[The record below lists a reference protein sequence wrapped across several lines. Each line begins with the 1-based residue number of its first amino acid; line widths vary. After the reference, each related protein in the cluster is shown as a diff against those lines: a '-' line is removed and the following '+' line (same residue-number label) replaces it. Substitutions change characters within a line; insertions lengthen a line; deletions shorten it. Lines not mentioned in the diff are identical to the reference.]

1 MRILLYRADGKT
13 APWIKDFAELMPG
26 AEVVVWREGVGEL
39 PACDYAVLWAPPQSM
54 LADLARVKAI
64 FLTGAG
70 ADAILKYSHAIPP
83 HIPIVR
89 LNDAGMGMQMAEYV
103 TYAVLRYFRRMDE
116 YEAQARSGAWL
127 QLEARDKSDFPVGV
141 MGVGALG
148 THVLEALKGFGF
160 PLRAWSRSP
169 KSLQG
174 VECFHGEEG
183 LDGFLGSSRVVV
195 CMLPL
200 TEETSN
206 ILNRSNMQKLPQG
219 AYIINVGRGAHIS
232 EPDLLPLIKSG
243 HIAGATLDVFRNEPL
258 PAQHPFW
265 MEPRIT
271 ITPHI
276 SALTLRRESIEQ
288 MVGKMRQHARGE
300 EVADVINRTKG
311 Y

>member
-1 MRILLYRADGKT
+1 MRILLYRADGNT
-13 APWIKDFAELMPG
+13 APWIKDFAELMPE
-26 AEVVVWREGVGEL
+26 AEVVVWREGAEL
-39 PACDYAVLWAPPQSM
+39 PPCDYAVLWTPPQAM

-70 ADAILKYSHAIPP
+70 ADAIMKYAHAVPA

-89 LNDAGMGMQMAEYV
+89 LNDAGMGVQMAEYV
-103 TYAVLRYFRRMDE
+103 THAVLRYFRRLDE
-116 YEAQARSGAWL
+116 YESQAGAGAWL
-127 QLEARDKSDFPVGV
+127 PLEPREKCGFAVGV

-148 THVLEALKGFGF
+148 SHVIEALRPFGF

-169 KSLQG
+169 KSLPG
-174 VECFHGEEG
+174 VECFHGAEG

-206 ILNRSNMQKLPQG
+206 ILNRSNMLKMPQG
-219 AYIINVGRGAHIS
+219 AYIINVGRGAHVS
-232 EPDLLPLIKSG
+232 EPDLLALIKSG

-265 MEPRIT
+265 MEPRII

-276 SALTLRRESIEQ
+276 SALTLRRESVEQ
-288 MVGKMRQHARGE
+288 IVAKMRQHARGE
-300 EVADVINRTKG
+300 QVADVINREKG

>member
-1 MRILLYRADGKT
+1 MRILLYRADGNT
-13 APWIKDFAELMPG
+13 APWIKDFADFLPE
-26 AEVVVWREGVGEL
+26 AEVVVWREGADL
-39 PACDYAVLWAPPQSM
+39 PACDYAVLWTPPQAM

-70 ADAILKYSHAIPP
+70 ADAIMKYSHAIPP

-89 LNDAGMGMQMAEYV
+89 LNDAGMGIQMAEYV
-103 TYAVLRYFRRMDE
+103 THAVLRYFRRLDE

-127 QLEARDKSDFPVGV
+127 QLEARDKADFSVGV

-148 THVLEALKGFGF
+148 SHVIEALKPFGF

-169 KSLQG
+169 KSLAG
-174 VECFHGEEG
+174 VEAFHGDAG

-200 TEETSN
+200 TEETTH
-206 ILNRSNMQKLPQG
+206 ILSRANMMKMPQG

-232 EPDLLPLIKSG
+232 EPDLLSLIKSG
-243 HIAGATLDVFRNEPL
+243 QIAGATLDVFRNEPL

-265 MEPRIT
+265 QEPRIT

-276 SALTLRRESIEQ
+276 SALTLRRESVEQ

-300 EVADVINRTKG
+300 EIADVINRTKG

>member
-1 MRILLYRADGKT
+1 MRILLYRADGNT
-13 APWIKDFAELMPG
+13 APWIKDFADFMPE
-26 AEVVVWREGVGEL
+26 AEVVVWREGADL
-39 PACDYAVLWAPPQSM
+39 PACDYAVLWTPPQAM

-70 ADAILKYSHAIPP
+70 ADAIMKYSHAIPP

-89 LNDAGMGMQMAEYV
+89 LNDAGMGIQMAEYV
-103 TYAVLRYFRRMDE
+103 THAVLRYYRRLDE
-116 YEAQARSGAWL
+116 YEAQARTGAWL
-127 QLEARDKSDFPVGV
+127 QLEAREKSDFSVGV

-148 THVLEALKGFGF
+148 SHVIEALKPFGF

-169 KSLQG
+169 KSLAG
-174 VECFHGEEG
+174 VECFHGDEG

-200 TEETSN
+200 TEETTH
-206 ILNRSNMQKLPQG
+206 ILSRANMMKMPQG
-219 AYIINVGRGAHIS
+219 SYIINVGRGAHIS
-232 EPDLLPLIKSG
+232 EPDLLSLIKSG
-243 HIAGATLDVFRNEPL
+243 QVASATLDVFRNEPL

-265 MEPRIT
+265 QEPRIT

-276 SALTLRRESIEQ
+276 SALTLRRESVEQ
-288 MVGKMRQHARGE
+288 MVGKMRQHVRGE
-300 EVADVINRTKG
+300 EIADVINREKG

>member
-1 MRILLYRADGKT
+1 MRILLYRADGNT
-13 APWIKDFAELMPG
+13 APWIKDFADLMPE
-26 AEVVVWREGVGEL
+26 AEVVVWREGVGEI
-39 PACDYAVLWAPPQSM
+39 PACDYAVLWTPPQSM

-70 ADAILKYSHAIPP
+70 ADAIMKYSQAIPP

-103 TYAVLRYFRRMDE
+103 THAVLRYFRRLDE
-116 YEAQARSGAWL
+116 YEAQARAGAWL
-127 QLEARDKSDFPVGV
+127 QLEARDKADFTVGV

-148 THVLEALKGFGF
+148 TQVIEALRPFGF
-160 PLRAWSRSP
+160 PLRAWSRTA
-169 KSLQG
+169 KSLAG
-174 VECFHGEEG
+174 VECFHGEDG
-183 LDGFLGSSRVVV
+183 LDAFLGSSRVVV

-200 TEETSN
+200 TPETVN
-206 ILNRSNMQKLPQG
+206 ILSRSNMQKLPQG
-219 AYIINVGRGAHIS
+219 AYIINVGRGPHIS
-232 EPDLLPLIKSG
+232 DPDLLPLIKSG

-258 PAQHPFW
+258 PAPHPFW
-265 MEPRIT
+265 EEPRIT

-300 EVADVINRTKG
+300 QVADVINREKG

>member
-1 MRILLYRADGKT
+1 MRILLYRADGNT
-13 APWIKDFAELMPG
+13 APWIKDFAELMPE
-26 AEVVVWREGVGEL
+26 AEVFVWREGVGEL
-39 PACDYAVLWAPPQSM
+39 PPCDYAVLWAPPQSM
-54 LADLARVKAI
+54 LADLSRVKAI

-70 ADAILKYSHAIPP
+70 ADAILKYAQAIPP

-89 LNDAGMGMQMAEYV
+89 LNDAGMAIQMAEYV
-103 TYAVLRYFRRMDE
+103 THAVLRYFRRLDE
-116 YEAQARSGAWL
+116 YEAQARAGAWL
-127 QLEARDKSDFPVGV
+127 QLEARDKSDFSVGV

-148 THVLEALKGFGF
+148 ARVLEALKPFGF
-160 PLRAWSRSP
+160 PLRAWSRTA
-169 KSLQG
+169 KSMAG
-174 VECFHGEEG
+174 VECFAGDEG

-200 TEETSN
+200 TEETAN
-206 ILNRSNMQKLPQG
+206 ILNRANMQKLPQG

-265 MEPRIT
+265 LEPRIT

-276 SALTLRRESIEQ
+276 SALTLHRESVEQ
-288 MVGKMRQHARGE
+288 IVAKMRRHAHGE
-300 EVADVINRTKG
+300 EVADIINRTKG

>member
-1 MRILLYRADGKT
+1 MRILLYRADGNT
-13 APWIKDFAELMPG
+13 APWLKDFAELMPE
-26 AEVVVWREGVGEL
+26 AEVVVWREGVGEIA
-39 PACDYAVLWAPPQSM
+39 ACDYAVLWTPPQSM

-70 ADAILKYSHAIPP
+70 ADAIMKYSHAIPP

-89 LNDAGMGMQMAEYV
+89 LNDAGMGIQMAEYV
-103 TYAVLRYFRRMDE
+103 THAVLRYFRRLDE
-116 YEAQARSGAWL
+116 YETQARAGAWL
-127 QLEARDKSDFPVGV
+127 QLEARDKADFSVGV

-148 THVLEALKGFGF
+148 AHVIEALKPFGF

-169 KSLQG
+169 KSLAG
-174 VECFHGEEG
+174 VESFHGEAG

-200 TEETSN
+200 TEETIH
-206 ILNRSNMQKLPQG
+206 ILNRSNMMKMPQG
-219 AYIINVGRGAHIS
+219 SYIINVGRGAHIS
-232 EPDLLPLIKSG
+232 EPDLLPLIKSS

-276 SALTLRRESIEQ
+276 SALTLRRESLEQ

>member
-1 MRILLYRADGKT
+1 M
-13 APWIKDFAELMPG
+13 
-26 AEVVVWREGVGEL
+26 
-39 PACDYAVLWAPPQSM
+39 
-54 LADLARVKAI
+54 
-64 FLTGAG
+64 
-70 ADAILKYSHAIPP
+70 KYSHAIPP

-89 LNDAGMGMQMAEYV
+89 LNDAGMGIQMAEYV
-103 TYAVLRYFRRMDE
+103 THAVLRYFRRLDE
-116 YEAQARSGAWL
+116 YESQARAGAWL
-127 QLEARDKSDFPVGV
+127 QLEARDKADFSVGV

-148 THVLEALKGFGF
+148 SHVIEALKPFGF

-169 KSLQG
+169 KSLAG
-174 VECFHGEEG
+174 VESFHGEDG
-183 LDGFLGSSRVVV
+183 LGGFLGSSRVVV

-200 TEETSN
+200 TEETVH
-206 ILNRSNMQKLPQG
+206 ILNRTNMMKMPQG

-243 HIAGATLDVFRNEPL
+243 QIAGATLDVFRNEPL

-265 MEPRIT
+265 QEPRIT

-276 SALTLRRESIEQ
+276 SALTLRRESVEQ

-300 EVADVINRTKG
+300 EIADVINRTKG

>member
-1 MRILLYRADGKT
+1 MRILLYRADGNT
-13 APWIKDFAELMPG
+13 APWVKDFADLMPE
-26 AEVVVWREGVGEL
+26 AEVVVWREGAHL
-39 PACDYAVLWAPPQSM
+39 PTCDYAVLWTPPQAM
-54 LADLARVKAI
+54 LAELARVKAI

-70 ADAILKYSHAIPP
+70 ADAIMKYSHAIPP

-89 LNDAGMGMQMAEYV
+89 LNDAGMGIQMAEYV
-103 TYAVLRYFRRMDE
+103 THAVLRYFRRLDE
-116 YEAQARSGAWL
+116 YETQARSGAWL
-127 QLEARDKSDFPVGV
+127 QLEAREKADFSVGV

-148 THVLEALKGFGF
+148 SHVIEALRPFGF

-169 KSLQG
+169 KSLDG
-174 VECFHGEEG
+174 VDSFHGEAG

-200 TEETSN
+200 TEETTH
-206 ILNRSNMQKLPQG
+206 ILNRPNMMKMPQG
-219 AYIINVGRGAHIS
+219 SYIINVGRGAHIS

-276 SALTLRRESIEQ
+276 SALTLRRESVEQ
-288 MVGKMRQHARGE
+288 MAAKMRQHARGE

>member
-1 MRILLYRADGKT
+1 MRILLYRADGNT
-13 APWIKDFAELMPG
+13 APWIKDFADFMPE
-26 AEVVVWREGVGEL
+26 AEVVVWREGDDL
-39 PACDYAVLWAPPQSM
+39 PACDYAVLWTPPQAM

-70 ADAILKYSHAIPP
+70 ADAIMKYSHAIPP

-103 TYAVLRYFRRMDE
+103 THAVLRYFRRMDE

-127 QLEARDKSDFPVGV
+127 QLEARDKSEFSVGV

-148 THVLEALKGFGF
+148 MRVIEALRPFEF
-160 PLRAWSRSP
+160 PLRAWSRTP
-169 KSLQG
+169 KSLDG
-174 VECFHGEEG
+174 VECFHGDEG
-183 LDGFLGSSRVVV
+183 LAGFLGSSRVVV

-200 TEETSN
+200 TEETTN
-206 ILNRSNMQKLPQG
+206 ILNRSNLQKLPQG
-219 AYIINVGRGAHIS
+219 AYIINVGRGAHIA
-232 EPDLLPLIKSG
+232 EPDLLLLIKSG

-265 MEPRIT
+265 QEPRIT

-276 SALTLRRESIEQ
+276 SALTLRRESVEQ

>member
-1 MRILLYRADGKT
+1 MRILLYRADGNT
-13 APWIKDFAELMPG
+13 APWIKDFADFLPE
-26 AEVVVWREGVGEL
+26 AEVVVWREGADL
-39 PACDYAVLWAPPQSM
+39 PACDYAVLWTPPQAM

-70 ADAILKYSHAIPP
+70 ADAIMKYSHAIPP

-89 LNDAGMGMQMAEYV
+89 LNDAGMGIQMAEYV
-103 TYAVLRYFRRMDE
+103 THAVLRYFRRLDE

-127 QLEARDKSDFPVGV
+127 QLEARDKADFSVGV

-148 THVLEALKGFGF
+148 SHVIEALKPFGF

-169 KSLQG
+169 KSLAG
-174 VECFHGEEG
+174 VEAFHGDAG

-200 TEETSN
+200 TEETTH
-206 ILNRSNMQKLPQG
+206 ILSRANMMKMPQG

-232 EPDLLPLIKSG
+232 EPDLLSLIKSG
-243 HIAGATLDVFRNEPL
+243 QIAGATLDVFRNEPL

-265 MEPRIT
+265 QEPRIT

-276 SALTLRRESIEQ
+276 SALTLRRESVEQ

>member
-1 MRILLYRADGKT
+1 MRILLYRADGNT
-13 APWIKDFAELMPG
+13 APWIKDFADFLPE
-26 AEVVVWREGVGEL
+26 AEVVVWRPGIEL
-39 PACDYAVLWAPPQSM
+39 APCDYAVLWTPPQDM
-54 LADLARVKAI
+54 LADLAHVKAI

-70 ADAILKYSHAIPP
+70 ADAIMKYAQAIPP

-89 LNDAGMGMQMAEYV
+89 LNDAGMGMQMAEYA

-116 YEAQARSGAWL
+116 YEAQARAGAWL
-127 QLEARDKSDFPVGV
+127 QLEARDKSDFSVGV

-148 THVLEALKGFGF
+148 SHVIEALRPFGF
-160 PLRAWSRSP
+160 PLRAWSRTP
-169 KSLQG
+169 RTLAG
-174 VECFHGEEG
+174 VECFHGAEG

-200 TEETSN
+200 TPETTN
-206 ILNRSNMQKLPQG
+206 ILNRTNLQKLPQG
-219 AYIINVGRGAHIS
+219 AYIVNVGRGAHLS
-232 EPDLLPLIKSG
+232 DPDLLPLIKSG

-265 MEPRIT
+265 QEPRVT

-276 SALTLRRESIEQ
+276 SALTLRRESVEQ
-288 MVGKMRQHARGE
+288 IAAKMRQHMRGE
-300 EVADVINRTKG
+300 PVADTINRDKG

>member
-1 MRILLYRADGKT
+1 MRILLYRADGNT
-13 APWIKDFAELMPG
+13 APWIKDFADFMPE
-26 AEVVVWREGVGEL
+26 AEVVVWREGADL
-39 PACDYAVLWAPPQSM
+39 PACDYAVLWTPPQAM

-70 ADAILKYSHAIPP
+70 ADAIMKYAHAIPP

-89 LNDAGMGMQMAEYV
+89 LNDAGMGIQMAEYV

-116 YEAQARSGAWL
+116 YEIQARSGAWV
-127 QLEARDKSDFPVGV
+127 QLEARNKADFSVGV

-148 THVLEALKGFGF
+148 SHVIEALKPFGF
-160 PLRAWSRSP
+160 PLRAWSRTP
-169 KSLQG
+169 KSLEG
-174 VECFHGEEG
+174 VECFHGDEG
-183 LDGFLGSSRVVV
+183 LDRFLASSRVVV

-200 TEETSN
+200 TEETTN
-206 ILNRSNMQKLPQG
+206 ILNRANMQKLPQG

-232 EPDLLPLIKSG
+232 EPDLLPLMKSG
-243 HIAGATLDVFRNEPL
+243 QIAGATLDVFRNEPL

-276 SALTLRRESIEQ
+276 SALTLRRESVEQ
-288 MVGKMRQHARGE
+288 MVGKMHQHARGE

>member
-1 MRILLYRADGKT
+1 MRILLYRADGNT
-13 APWIKDFAELMPG
+13 APWIKDFADFMPE
-26 AEVVVWREGVGEL
+26 AEVVVWREGAGEI
-39 PACDYAVLWAPPQSM
+39 PACDYAVLWTPPQSM

-70 ADAILKYSHAIPP
+70 ADAIMKYSHAIPP

-103 TYAVLRYFRRMDE
+103 TQAVLRYFRRMDE
-116 YEAQARSGAWL
+116 YEAQARAGAWL
-127 QLEARDKSDFPVGV
+127 QLDARDKADFAVGV

-148 THVLEALKGFGF
+148 SHVIEALKPFGF

-169 KSLQG
+169 KSLDG

-200 TEETSN
+200 TEQTAH

-232 EPDLLPLIKSG
+232 EPDLLALIKSG

-265 MEPRIT
+265 EEPRIT

-288 MVGKMRQHARGE
+288 MAAKMRQHARGE

>member
-1 MRILLYRADGKT
+1 MRILLYRADGIT
-13 APWIKDFAELMPG
+13 APWIKDFADFMPE
-26 AEVVVWREGVGEL
+26 AEVVVWREGADL
-39 PACDYAVLWAPPQSM
+39 PACDYAVLWTPPQAM

-70 ADAILKYSHAIPP
+70 ADAIMKYSHAIPP

-89 LNDAGMGMQMAEYV
+89 LNDAGMGIQMAEYV
-103 TYAVLRYFRRMDE
+103 THAVLRYFRRLDE
-116 YEAQARSGAWL
+116 YETQARSGAWL
-127 QLEARDKSDFPVGV
+127 QLEARDKADFSVGV

-148 THVLEALKGFGF
+148 SHVIEALRPFGF

-169 KSLQG
+169 KTLSG
-174 VECFHGEEG
+174 VECFHGDEG

-200 TEETSN
+200 TEETTH
-206 ILNRSNMQKLPQG
+206 ILSRAIMMKMPHG

-232 EPDLLPLIKSG
+232 EPDLLSLIKSG
-243 HIAGATLDVFRNEPL
+243 QIAGATLDVFRNEPL

-265 MEPRIT
+265 QEPRIT

-276 SALTLRRESIEQ
+276 SALTLRRESVEQ
-288 MVGKMRQHARGE
+288 MVGKMRLHVRGE
-300 EVADVINRTKG
+300 AIADVINREKG

>member
-1 MRILLYRADGKT
+1 MRILLYRADGNT
-13 APWIKDFAELMPG
+13 APWIKDFAELMPE
-26 AEVVVWREGVGEL
+26 AEVVVWREGAEL
-39 PACDYAVLWAPPQSM
+39 PACDYAVLWTPPQAM

-70 ADAILKYSHAIPP
+70 ADAIMKYAHVVPA

-89 LNDAGMGMQMAEYV
+89 LNDAGMGVQMAEYV
-103 TYAVLRYFRRMDE
+103 THAVLRYFRRLDE
-116 YEAQARSGAWL
+116 YEAQAGAGAWL
-127 QLEARDKSDFPVGV
+127 PLEPREKSGFAVGV

-148 THVLEALKGFGF
+148 SHVIEALRPFGF

-169 KSLQG
+169 KSLAG
-174 VECFHGEEG
+174 VECFHGAEG

-206 ILNRSNMQKLPQG
+206 ILNRSNMLKMPQG
-219 AYIINVGRGAHIS
+219 AYIINVGRGAHVS
-232 EPDLLPLIKSG
+232 EPDLLTLIKSG

-265 MEPRIT
+265 MEPRII

-276 SALTLRRESIEQ
+276 SALTLRRESVEQ
-288 MVGKMRQHARGE
+288 MVAKMRQHARGE
-300 EVADVINRTKG
+300 QVADVINREKG

>member
-1 MRILLYRADGKT
+1 MRILLYRADGNT
-13 APWIKDFAELMPG
+13 APWIKDFADFLPEAEVLVWRPG
-26 AEVVVWREGVGEL
+26 AEL
-39 PACDYAVLWAPPQSM
+39 PPCDYAVLWTPPQEM
-54 LADLARVKAI
+54 LADLAHVKAI

-70 ADAILKYSHAIPP
+70 ADAIMKYAHAIPA

-89 LNDAGMGMQMAEYV
+89 LNDAGMGAQMAEYV
-103 TYAVLRYFRRMDE
+103 SYAVLRYFRRMDE
-116 YEAQARSGAWL
+116 YEAQARAGAWL
-127 QLEARDKSDFPVGV
+127 QLEARDRSDFSVGV

-148 THVLEALKGFGF
+148 SHVIDALRPFGF
-160 PLRAWSRSP
+160 PLRAWSRTP
-169 KSLQG
+169 KALAG
-174 VECFHGEEG
+174 VECFHGAEG

-206 ILNRSNMQKLPQG
+206 ILGRANMQKLPQG

-265 MEPRIT
+265 QEPRIT

-276 SALTLRRESIEQ
+276 SALTLRRESVEQ
-288 MVGKMRQHARGE
+288 IAAKMRQHARGE
-300 EVADVINRTKG
+300 DVADTINREKG

>member
-1 MRILLYRADGKT
+1 MRILLYRADGNT
-13 APWIKDFAELMPG
+13 APWIKDFAEFMPE
-26 AEVVVWREGVGEL
+26 AEVVVWREGAGEL
-39 PACDYAVLWAPPQSM
+39 PACDYAVLWTPPQSM
-54 LADLARVKAI
+54 LADLTRVKAI

-70 ADAILKYSHAIPP
+70 ADAIMKYSHAIPP

-89 LNDAGMGMQMAEYV
+89 LNDAGMGIQMAEYV
-103 TYAVLRYFRRMDE
+103 THAVLRYFRRLDE
-116 YEAQARSGAWL
+116 YEAQARAGAWL
-127 QLEARDKSDFPVGV
+127 QLEARDKADFSVGV

-148 THVLEALKGFGF
+148 SRVIEALRPFEF

-169 KSLQG
+169 KSLAG
-174 VECFHGEEG
+174 VESFHGDEG
-183 LDGFLGSSRVVV
+183 LDAFLGSSRVVV

-200 TEETSN
+200 TEETTH
-206 ILNRSNMQKLPQG
+206 ILNRANMMKLPQG

-232 EPDLLPLIKSG
+232 EPDLLSLIKSG
-243 HIAGATLDVFRNEPL
+243 HIAGAMLDVFRNEPL

-265 MEPRIT
+265 QEPRIT

-276 SALTLRRESIEQ
+276 SALTLRRESVEQ
-288 MVGKMRQHARGE
+288 MAGKMRQHARGE

>member
-1 MRILLYRADGKT
+1 MRILLYRADGNT
-13 APWIKDFAELMPG
+13 APWIRDFADFLPE
-26 AEVVVWREGVGEL
+26 AEVVVWREGADL
-39 PACDYAVLWAPPQSM
+39 PACDYAVLWAPPQAM

-70 ADAILKYSHAIPP
+70 ADAIMKYAHAIPA
-83 HIPIVR
+83 HIPVVR

-103 TYAVLRYFRRMDE
+103 THAVLRYFRRMDE

-127 QLEARDKSDFPVGV
+127 PLEARDKADFTVGV

-148 THVLEALKGFGF
+148 SRVLDALRPFGF

-169 KSLQG
+169 KSLPG
-174 VECFHGEEG
+174 VESFHGDDG
-183 LDGFLGSSRVVV
+183 LDAFLGSSRVVV

-200 TEETSN
+200 TDETIN
-206 ILNRSNMQKLPQG
+206 ILGRANMQKLPQG

-232 EPDLLPLIKSG
+232 EPDLLPLVKSG

-276 SALTLRRESIEQ
+276 SALTLRRESVEQ
-288 MVGKMRQHARGE
+288 IAGKMRRHARGE

>member
-1 MRILLYRADGKT
+1 MRILLYRADGNT
-13 APWIKDFAELMPG
+13 APWIKDFADFMPE
-26 AEVVVWREGVGEL
+26 AEVVVWREGADL
-39 PACDYAVLWAPPQSM
+39 PPCDYAVLWTPPQAM

-70 ADAILKYSHAIPP
+70 ADAIMKYSHAIPP

-89 LNDAGMGMQMAEYV
+89 LNDAGMGIQMAEYV
-103 TYAVLRYFRRMDE
+103 THSVLRYFRRLDE
-116 YEAQARSGAWL
+116 YEAQARAGAWL
-127 QLEARDKSDFPVGV
+127 QLEARDKADFPIGV

-148 THVLEALKGFGF
+148 SHVIEALKPFGF

-169 KSLQG
+169 KSLTG
-174 VECFHGEEG
+174 VESFHGSEG

-200 TEETSN
+200 TEETVH
-206 ILNRSNMQKLPQG
+206 ILNRTNMMKMPQG
-219 AYIINVGRGAHIS
+219 SYIVNVGRGAHIS

-243 HIAGATLDVFRNEPL
+243 HIAGATLDVFRSEPL

-265 MEPRIT
+265 QEPRIT

-276 SALTLRRESIEQ
+276 SALTLRRESVGQ

>member
-1 MRILLYRADGKT
+1 MASEAGN
-13 APWIKDFAELMPG
+13 MPG
-26 AEVVVWREGVGEL
+26 IALAARVARCVTSGGQRTDDL
-39 PACDYAVLWAPPQSM
+39 PPCDYAVLWTPPQAM
-54 LADLARVKAI
+54 LAELARVKAI

-70 ADAILKYSHAIPP
+70 ADAIMKYSHAIPP

-89 LNDAGMGMQMAEYV
+89 LNDAGMGIQMAEYV
-103 TYAVLRYFRRMDE
+103 THAVLRYFRRLDE
-116 YEAQARSGAWL
+116 YESQARAGAWL
-127 QLEARDKSDFPVGV
+127 QLEARDKADFSVGV

-148 THVLEALKGFGF
+148 SHVIEALKPFGF

-169 KSLQG
+169 KSLAG
-174 VECFHGEEG
+174 VESFHGEDG
-183 LDGFLGSSRVVV
+183 LGGFLGSSRVVV

-200 TEETSN
+200 TEETVH
-206 ILNRSNMQKLPQG
+206 ILNRTNMMKMPQG

-243 HIAGATLDVFRNEPL
+243 QIAGATLDVFRNEPL

-265 MEPRIT
+265 QEPRIT

-276 SALTLRRESIEQ
+276 SALTLRRESVEQ
-288 MVGKMRQHARGE
+288 MVGKMRQHACGE
-300 EVADVINRTKG
+300 EIADVINRTKG

>member
-1 MRILLYRADGKT
+1 MRILLYRADGNT
-13 APWIKDFAELMPG
+13 APWIKDFAECMPE
-26 AEVVVWREGVGEL
+26 AEVVVWREGADL
-39 PACDYAVLWAPPQSM
+39 PACDYAVLWTPPEAM

-70 ADAILKYSHAIPP
+70 ADAIMKYAHRIAA
-83 HIPIVR
+83 HIPIMR

-103 TYAVLRYFRRMDE
+103 THAVLRYYRRLDE
-116 YEAQARSGAWL
+116 YEAQARAGAWI
-127 QLEARDKSDFPVGV
+127 QLEARDKSGFSVGV

-148 THVLEALKGFGF
+148 SQVIEALRPFGF

-169 KSLQG
+169 KSLAG
-174 VECFHGEEG
+174 VESFHGEAG

-200 TEETSN
+200 TDETSN
-206 ILNRSNMQKLPQG
+206 ILNRSNMMKMPQG
-219 AYIINVGRGAHIS
+219 SYIINVGRGAHIS

-258 PAQHPFW
+258 PDQHPFW
-265 MEPRIT
+265 QEPRIT

-276 SALTLRRESIEQ
+276 SALPLRRESVEQ

-300 EVADVINRTKG
+300 EVADVINRDKG

>member
-1 MRILLYRADGKT
+1 MRILLYRADGNT
-13 APWIKDFAELMPG
+13 APWIKDFSEFMPE
-26 AEVVVWREGVGEL
+26 AEVVVWREGVEL
-39 PACDYAVLWAPPQSM
+39 PECDYAVLWTPPQAM

-70 ADAILKYSHAIPP
+70 ADAIMKYSHAIPP

-89 LNDAGMGMQMAEYV
+89 LNDAGMGIQMAEYV
-103 TYAVLRYFRRMDE
+103 THAVLRYFRRLDE
-116 YEAQARSGAWL
+116 YEVQARSGTWL
-127 QLEARDKSDFPVGV
+127 QLEARDKADFSVGV

-148 THVLEALKGFGF
+148 SHVIEALRPFGF

-169 KSLQG
+169 KSLAG
-174 VECFHGEEG
+174 VESFHGEAG

-200 TEETSN
+200 TEETTH
-206 ILNRSNMQKLPQG
+206 ILNRSNMMKMPKG

-243 HIAGATLDVFRNEPL
+243 QIAGATLDVFRNEPL

-265 MEPRIT
+265 QEPRIT

-276 SALTLRRESIEQ
+276 SALTLRRESVEQ

>member
-1 MRILLYRADGKT
+1 MRILLYRADGNT
-13 APWIKDFAELMPG
+13 APWIKDFADFMPE
-26 AEVVVWREGVGEL
+26 AEVVVWREGADL
-39 PACDYAVLWAPPQSM
+39 PACDYAVLWTPPQAM

-70 ADAILKYSHAIPP
+70 ADAIMKYSHAIPP

-89 LNDAGMGMQMAEYV
+89 LNDAGMGIQMAEYV
-103 TYAVLRYFRRMDE
+103 THAVLRYFRRLDE
-116 YEAQARSGAWL
+116 YETQARAGAWL
-127 QLEARDKSDFPVGV
+127 QLEARGKADFSVGV

-148 THVLEALKGFGF
+148 SHVIEALRPFGF

-169 KSLQG
+169 KSLAG
-174 VECFHGEEG
+174 VESFHGESG

-200 TEETSN
+200 TEETIH
-206 ILNRSNMQKLPQG
+206 ILNRANMMKMPQG
-219 AYIINVGRGAHIS
+219 SYIINVGRGAHIS

-243 HIAGATLDVFRNEPL
+243 QIAGATLDVFRNEPL

-265 MEPRIT
+265 QEPRIT

-276 SALTLRRESIEQ
+276 SALTLRRESVEQ

-300 EVADVINRTKG
+300 EIADVINRTKG

>member
-1 MRILLYRADGKT
+1 MRILLYRADGNT
-13 APWIKDFAELMPG
+13 APWIKDFADFLPE
-26 AEVVVWREGVGEL
+26 AEVVVWREDADL
-39 PACDYAVLWAPPQSM
+39 PACDYAVLWTPPQAM

-70 ADAILKYSHAIPP
+70 ADAIMKYSHAIPP

-89 LNDAGMGMQMAEYV
+89 LNDAGMGIQMAEYV
-103 TYAVLRYFRRMDE
+103 THAVLRYFRRLDE

-127 QLEARDKSDFPVGV
+127 QLEARDKADFSVGV

-148 THVLEALKGFGF
+148 SQVIEALKSFGF

-169 KSLQG
+169 KSLAG
-174 VECFHGEEG
+174 VESFHGDAG

-200 TEETSN
+200 TEETTH
-206 ILNRSNMQKLPQG
+206 ILSRANMMKMPQG
-219 AYIINVGRGAHIS
+219 GYIINVGRGAHIS
-232 EPDLLPLIKSG
+232 EPDLLSLIKSG

-265 MEPRIT
+265 QEPRIT

-276 SALTLRRESIEQ
+276 SALTLRRESVEQ

-300 EVADVINRTKG
+300 EIADVINRTKG

>member
-1 MRILLYRADGKT
+1 MRILLYRADGNT
-13 APWIKDFAELMPG
+13 APWIKDFADFMPEV
-26 AEVVVWREGVGEL
+26 EVVVWREGVEL
-39 PACDYAVLWAPPQSM
+39 PECDYAVLWTPPQAM

-70 ADAILKYSHAIPP
+70 ADAIMKYSHAIPP

-89 LNDAGMGMQMAEYV
+89 LNDAGMGIQMAEYV
-103 TYAVLRYFRRMDE
+103 THAVLRYFRRLDE
-116 YEAQARSGAWL
+116 YETQARSGAWL
-127 QLEARDKSDFPVGV
+127 QLEAREKADFSVGV

-148 THVLEALKGFGF
+148 SHVIEALRPFGF
-160 PLRAWSRSP
+160 PLRAWSRSA
-169 KSLQG
+169 KSLAG
-174 VECFHGEEG
+174 VESFHGEAG

-200 TEETSN
+200 TEETTH
-206 ILNRSNMQKLPQG
+206 ILNRSNMMKMPKG

-265 MEPRIT
+265 QEPRIT

-276 SALTLRRESIEQ
+276 SALTLRRESVEQ

>member
-1 MRILLYRADGKT
+1 MRILLYRADGNT
-13 APWIKDFAELMPG
+13 APWIKDFADLMPE
-26 AEVVVWREGVGEL
+26 AEVLVWRPGTAL
-39 PACDYAVLWAPPQSM
+39 PACDFAVLWTPPEDM
-54 LADLARVKAI
+54 LADLAKVKAI
-64 FLTGAG
+64 FVTGAG
-70 ADAILKYSHAIPP
+70 ADAIMKYSHAIPA

-89 LNDAGMGMQMAEYV
+89 LNDAGMGIQMAEYV
-103 TYAVLRYFRRMDE
+103 SHAVLRYFRRMDE
-116 YEAQARSGAWL
+116 YEAQARAGAWL
-127 QLEARDKSDFPVGV
+127 QLPAREKSDFPIGV

-148 THVLEALKGFGF
+148 MHVIEALRPFGF
-160 PLRAWSRSP
+160 PLRAWSRTA
-169 KSLQG
+169 KSMAG
-174 VECFHGEEG
+174 VECFHGDEG

-200 TEETSN
+200 TPETVN
-206 ILNRSNMQKLPQG
+206 ILGRSNMQKLPQG

-232 EPDLLPLIKSG
+232 EPDLLALVKSG

-265 MEPRIT
+265 QEPRIT

-276 SALTLRRESIEQ
+276 AALTLRRESIEQ

-300 EVADVINRTKG
+300 AVADVINREKG

>member
-1 MRILLYRADGKT
+1 MRILLYRADGNT
-13 APWIKDFAELMPG
+13 APWIKDFADFMPE
-26 AEVVVWREGVGEL
+26 AEVVVWREGVEL
-39 PACDYAVLWAPPQSM
+39 PECDYAVLWTPPQAM

-70 ADAILKYSHAIPP
+70 ADAIMKYSHAIPP
-83 HIPIVR
+83 HISIVR
-89 LNDAGMGMQMAEYV
+89 LNDAGMGIQMAEYV
-103 TYAVLRYFRRMDE
+103 THAVLRYFRRLDE
-116 YEAQARSGAWL
+116 YETQARSGAWL
-127 QLEARDKSDFPVGV
+127 QLEAREKADFSVGV

-148 THVLEALKGFGF
+148 SHVIEALRPFGF

-169 KSLQG
+169 KSLAG
-174 VECFHGEEG
+174 VESFHGEEG
-183 LDGFLGSSRVVV
+183 LDGFLGSSRIVV

-200 TEETSN
+200 TEETTH
-206 ILNRSNMQKLPQG
+206 ILNRSNMMKMPKG

-265 MEPRIT
+265 QEPRIT

-276 SALTLRRESIEQ
+276 SALTLRRESVEQ
-288 MVGKMRQHARGE
+288 MVGKMRRHACGE

>member
-1 MRILLYRADGKT
+1 MRILLYRADGNT
-13 APWIKDFAELMPG
+13 APWIKDFADFMPE
-26 AEVVVWREGVGEL
+26 AEVVVWREGADL
-39 PACDYAVLWAPPQSM
+39 PACDYAVLWTPPQTM

-70 ADAILKYSHAIPP
+70 ADAIMKYSHAIPP

-127 QLEARDKSDFPVGV
+127 QLEARDKSDFSVGV

-148 THVLEALKGFGF
+148 SQVIEALKPFEF
-160 PLRAWSRSP
+160 PLRAWSRTP
-169 KSLQG
+169 KSLEG
-174 VECFHGEEG
+174 VECFHGDEG
-183 LDGFLGSSRVVV
+183 LDGFLGASRVVV

-200 TEETSN
+200 TEETTN

-243 HIAGATLDVFRNEPL
+243 QIAGATLDVFRNEPL

-276 SALTLRRESIEQ
+276 SALTLRRESVEQ